1 MNNISKRTKYQLDMM
16 DGLVPDTFVEQ
27 PTYEHRSTNDPHN
40 SVFMNMYGPKAPLH
54 DAHVQEYKKLQP
66 IDLSIDAVLRRENY
80 WREVKS
86 GYVTALADVQIPKST
101 TGK

>member
-27 PTYEHRSTNDPHN
+27 PTYEHRSTNAPYN
-40 SVFMNMYGPKAPLH
+40 SVFMNMYGPKAALH
-54 DAHVQEYKKLQP
+54 DAHVKEYKKLQP

>member
-1 MNNISKRTKYQLDMM
+1 MDKISKRTQYQLDMM

-27 PTYEHRSTNDPHN
+27 PTYEHRSTNDPYN
-40 SVFMNMYGPKAPLH
+40 SVFMNTYGPKAPLH
-54 DAHVQEYKKLQP
+54 DAHVKQYKKLQP
-66 IDLSIDAVLRRENY
+66 IDYSIDAVLRRENY

-86 GYVTALADVQIPKST
+86 GYVTALADVQISKST